1 MDIVQIIFL
10 IIIFIMMIIGIS
22 RDLKAKRNIKP
33 NKKQRKK
40 RKYYNPENNYFRNN
54 PEHVDMTES
63 YIDSI
68 WNEMKKK

>member
-1 MDIVQIIFL
+1 MNIIVPITIVTLL
-10 IIIFIMMIIGIS
+10 IILIAIKIY
-22 RDLKAKRNIKP
+22 NIANPKIK
-33 NKKQRKK
+33 NNGTKHKKN
-40 RKYYNPENNYFRNN
+40 KYYNPENNYFRNN